1 MWQNQ
6 KAFRKTIYLLGPKKK
21 MDVLIIGTIRGSLY
35 SLIAVGFVLIF
46 SVGGILNL
54 AHGTYYMLGAYLT
67 FVFYHLVLHSGA
79 GGTLVL
85 SMVLAVASVAALACL
100 VYYLLL
106 RKKIESLIYTMV
118 MTLALA
124 LFVSEI
130 MSLLF
135 GVSGS
140 SVPSLIE
147 GHLVISGVK
156 IISHQLILL
165 PIAALILPGL
175 WIFLKKT
182 KMGQSIDAVSQHRT
196 GALLMGV
203 SVEKATL
210 VTSGL
215 SAGLAALAGALI
227 APVSAVVP
235 EMWLFPLIKAF
246 AIAILGGMGS
256 LTGSI
261 IASFLL
267 GYAEVLTSFLIS
279 EQLTEMISLVVI
291 VFVLIFKPAGIMGY
305 KSS

>member
-1 MWQNQ
+1 
-6 KAFRKTIYLLGPKKK
+6 
-21 MDVLIIGTIRGSLY
+21 MDILVIGMVRGALY
-35 SLIAVGFVLIF
+35 SLLAVGFVLIF

-54 AHGTYYMLGAYLT
+54 AHGTFYMLGAYFT
-67 FVFYHLVLHSGA
+67 FIFYSLVFRSGQS
-79 GGTLVL
+79 GTLISSL
-85 SMVLAVASVAALACL
+85 ILAVISVAVFACL
-100 VYYLLL
+100 VYQVLL
-106 RKKIESLIYTMV
+106 RKKIESLVYTMV

-135 GVSGS
+135 GVSGT
-140 SVPSLIE
+140 SVPSLVE
-147 GHLVISGVK
+147 GSLSISGVK
-156 IISHQLILL
+156 VIQHQLIIL
-165 PIAALILPGL
+165 PITGLILPAL
-175 WIFLKKT
+175 WLFLKKT

-203 SVEKATL
+203 NVEKATL

-227 APVSAVVP
+227 APVSSVVP

-261 IASFLL
+261 IASFVL
-267 GYAEVLTSFLIS
+267 GYAEVLTSFLID
-279 EQLTEMISLVVI
+279 EQLTEMVSLVVI
-291 VFVLIFKPAGIMGY
+291 VFVLLFKPSGIMGY
-305 KSS
+305 KSA

>member
-1 MWQNQ
+1 
-6 KAFRKTIYLLGPKKK
+6 
-21 MDVLIIGTIRGSLY
+21 MDILVIGMVRGALY
-35 SLIAVGFVLIF
+35 SLLAVGFVLIF

-54 AHGTYYMLGAYLT
+54 AHGTFYMLGAYFT
-67 FVFYHLVLHSGA
+67 FIFYSLVFRSGQS
-79 GGTLVL
+79 GTLISSL
-85 SMVLAVASVAALACL
+85 ILAVISVAVFACL
-100 VYYLLL
+100 VYQVLL
-106 RKKIESLIYTMV
+106 RKKIESLVYTMV

-135 GVSGS
+135 GVSGT

-147 GHLVISGVK
+147 GSLSISGVK
-156 IISHQLILL
+156 VIQHQLIIL
-165 PIAALILPGL
+165 PITGLILPAL
-175 WIFLKKT
+175 WLFLKKT

-203 SVEKATL
+203 NVEKATL

-227 APVSAVVP
+227 APVSSVVP

-261 IASFLL
+261 IASFVL
-267 GYAEVLTSFLIS
+267 GYAEVLTSFLID
-279 EQLTEMISLVVI
+279 EQLTEMVSLVVI
-291 VFVLIFKPAGIMGY
+291 VFVLLFKPSGIMGY
-305 KSS
+305 KSA

>member
-1 MWQNQ
+1 
-6 KAFRKTIYLLGPKKK
+6 
-21 MDVLIIGTIRGSLY
+21 MDILVIGMVRGALY
-35 SLIAVGFVLIF
+35 SLLAVGFVLIF

-54 AHGTYYMLGAYLT
+54 AHGTFYMLGAYFT
-67 FVFYHLVLHSGA
+67 FIFYSLVFRSGQS
-79 GGTLVL
+79 GTLISSL
-85 SMVLAVASVAALACL
+85 VLAVISVSVFACL
-100 VYYLLL
+100 VYQVLL
-106 RKKIESLIYTMV
+106 RKKIESLVYTMV

-135 GVSGS
+135 GVSGT

-147 GHLVISGVK
+147 GSLSISGVK
-156 IISHQLILL
+156 VIQHQLIIL
-165 PIAALILPGL
+165 PITGLILPAL
-175 WIFLKKT
+175 WLFLKKT

-203 SVEKATL
+203 NVEKATL

-227 APVSAVVP
+227 APISSVVP

-261 IASFLL
+261 IASFVL
-267 GYAEVLTSFLIS
+267 GYAEVLTSFLID
-279 EQLTEMISLVVI
+279 EQLTEMVSLVVI
-291 VFVLIFKPAGIMGY
+291 VFVLLFKPSGIMGY
-305 KSS
+305 KSA

>member
-1 MWQNQ
+1 
-6 KAFRKTIYLLGPKKK
+6 
-21 MDVLIIGTIRGSLY
+21 MDILVIGMVRGALY
-35 SLIAVGFVLIF
+35 SLLAVGFVLIF

-54 AHGTYYMLGAYLT
+54 AHGTFYMLGAYFT
-67 FVFYHLVLHSGA
+67 FIFYSLVFRSGQS
-79 GGTLVL
+79 GTLIFSL
-85 SMVLAVASVAALACL
+85 ILAVISVSVFACL
-100 VYYLLL
+100 VYQVLL
-106 RKKIESLIYTMV
+106 RKKIESLVYTMV

-135 GVSGS
+135 GVSGT
-140 SVPSLIE
+140 SVPSLVE
-147 GHLVISGVK
+147 GSLSISGVK
-156 IISHQLILL
+156 VIQHQL
-165 PIAALILPGL
+165 LILPITGL
-175 WIFLKKT
+175 ILPALWLFLKKT

-203 SVEKATL
+203 NVEKATL

-227 APVSAVVP
+227 APVSSVVP

-261 IASFLL
+261 IASFVL
-267 GYAEVLTSFLIS
+267 GYAEVLTSFLID
-279 EQLTEMISLVVI
+279 EQLTEMVSLVVI
-291 VFVLIFKPAGIMGY
+291 VFVLLFKPSGIMGY
-305 KSS
+305 KSA

>member
-1 MWQNQ
+1 
-6 KAFRKTIYLLGPKKK
+6 
-21 MDVLIIGTIRGSLY
+21 MDILIIGMVRGALY

-54 AHGTYYMLGAYLT
+54 AHGTYYMLGAYFT
-67 FVFYHLVLHSGA
+67 FIFYQKVFHSG
-79 GGTLVL
+79 GGGILIS
-85 SMVLAVASVAALACL
+85 SMALAVATVLAVACG

-106 RKKIESLIYTMV
+106 RRKIDSLIYTMV

-124 LFVSEI
+124 LFVGEI

-135 GVSGS
+135 GVSGT

-147 GHLVISGVK
+147 GHLSISGVK
-156 IISHQLILL
+156 IINQQLLIL
-165 PIAALILPGL
+165 PITALILPGL
-175 WIFLKKT
+175 WIFLKRT
-182 KMGQSIDAVSQHRT
+182 RMGQSIDAVSQHRT

-203 SVEKATL
+203 DVDKATL

-227 APVSAVVP
+227 APVSSVVP

-256 LTGSI
+256 LPGSI
-261 IASFLL
+261 IASFVL
-267 GYAEVLTSFLIS
+267 GYAEIFTSFLIE
-279 EQLTEMISLVVI
+279 EQLTEMISLAVI
-291 VFVLIFKPAGIMGY
+291 VLVLIFKPSGIMGY
-305 KSS
+305 KLG